1 MEKSRQGEGREYG
14 RAQVHAFIRVGG
26 GSALGLL
33 VKAILVNS
41 DQKELDFGKFHR
53 GLF

>member
-14 RAQVHAFIRVGG
+14 RAQVHAFVRVGG
-26 GSALGLL
+26 GSALGFLA
-33 VKAILVNS
+33 KERLVNS